1 MKQEVQVILTLEVD
15 VTQSKENINQ
25 FMTELIN
32 THTFHSTTHNR
43 MIFDI
48 HSDFK
53 IKEEAEIYQTETSKY
68 FSVSGYWKDGKTEFE
83 NYTIKEFD
91 DVDENEDREIFYYG
105 LSASDIETLITEGD
119 KSNQEFVIT
128 SYKEVKF

>member
-25 FMTELIN
+25 FVTELIN
-32 THTFHSTTHNR
+32 THTLQSTTHNR

-68 FSVSGYWKDGKTEFE
+68 FSVSGYWKDDKTEFE
-83 NYTIKEFD
+83 NYIIKEFD
-91 DVDENEDREIFYYG
+91 DVDENEDIEIFYYG
-105 LSASDIETLITEGD
+105 LSASDIKTLIDEGD